1 MGVVPH
7 AKARSGLEVTTVQN
21 EIMFPQLTTG
31 AINRILNG
39 EDVANAVLQIL
50 GCKKIP
56 GAGNDRYRL
65 LISDGVT
72 GCPFAMLGTQL
83 NHMVANEELEKF
95 TIVRVDKCVCNQV
108 QADRKVIIL
117 LSLTVLV
124 PGKEVNE
131 KLGNPVNS
139 STGASSGAPTNAPA
153 SNGVSKTNSTY
164 NAVPTSVVNGSAPSV
179 HPINTLTPYQ
189 NKWTIKARV
198 TSKTPLRTYS
208 NSKGEGKVFSV
219 NLLDETGE
227 IKATGFNDSAD
238 KYYDLLE
245 VNKVYYISKANL
257 KTANARFS
265 TVKNDYEIT
274 FNNDT
279 TIMPCEEISSSIPM
293 LQYDFVPI
301 AQIEQV
307 EKDSNIDVIGVC
319 KSCADVQTF
328 VARTTNKEM
337 TKRDIKLVDR
347 SNKEVN
353 LTLWGKEAESFDG
366 TLFPVV
372 AVKGARVSEFN
383 GRSLSVTMSSSMQI
397 NPDIKEAHILKGWFE
412 REGCNMDVESISG
425 KAGGSN
431 MGGQWKTFAQAVS
444 EQLGMGDKPDYFINK
459 ATIVMLRKEN
469 CMYMACPGEE
479 CNKKVIDMNNGIY
492 RCEKCNR
499 EYSEFKWRLL
509 LSASVADFTENQWVT
524 CFQEGAEAI
533 LGVSAQELGSF
544 KENDEERYNEIL
556 TEANFKSYI
565 FKLRTKMETYNEE
578 SRLKTTV
585 VSVTPLDHVSYVRK
599 ILSDIKQMEK
609 EL

>member
-1 MGVVPH
+1 MV
-7 AKARSGLEVTTVQN
+7 
-21 EIMFPQLTTG
+21 PQLSTG

-39 EDVANAVLQIL
+39 EDVASAVLQIL

-83 NHMVANEELEKF
+83 NHMVTNKELEKF

-117 LSLTVLV
+117 LSLTVLA
-124 PGKEVNE
+124 PGNEVNE

-139 STGASSGAPTNAPA
+139 SAGGAPAGTTA
-153 SNGVSKTNSTY
+153 
-164 NAVPTSVVNGSAPSV
+164 TSVVSAAPKTSYSSLSSGMASRESSMLNGSAPSV

-198 TSKTPLRTYS
+198 TNKTPVRVYS
-208 NSKGEGKVFSV
+208 NSRGEGKVFSV
-219 NLLDETGE
+219 NLLDESGE
-227 IKATGFNDSAD
+227 IKATGFNDAAE
-238 KYYDLLE
+238 KYYDMLE
-245 VNKVYYISKANL
+245 VNKVYYVSKANL
-257 KTANARFS
+257 KTANQRFS

-279 TIMPCEEISSSIPM
+279 IIMPCEESASSIPM
-293 LQYDFVPI
+293 LQYDFIPI

-319 KSCADVQTF
+319 KSCSDLQTF
-328 VARTTNKEM
+328 VARTSNKEL
-337 TKRDIKLVDR
+337 TKRDVKLVDR
-347 SNKEVN
+347 SNKEVSI
-353 LTLWGKEAESFDG
+353 TLWGKEAESFDG
-366 TLFPVV
+366 SLNPVV
-372 AVKGARVSEFN
+372 AVKGARVSDFN
-383 GRSLSVTMSSSMQI
+383 GKSLSVTMSSFMLI
-397 NPDIKEAHILKGWFE
+397 NPDIKEAHVLKGWFE
-412 REGCNMDVESISG
+412 REGCNLDAQSISG
-425 KAGGSN
+425 KGASSN
-431 MGGQWKTFAQAVS
+431 MGGQWKTFAQCAS
-444 EQLGMGDKPDYFINK
+444 EQLGMGDKPDYFVNK
-459 ATIVMLRKEN
+459 GTIVMLRKEN

-509 LSASVADFTENQWVT
+509 LSISIADFTENQWVT
-524 CFQEGAEAI
+524 CFQEAAETI
-533 LGVSAQELGSF
+533 LGVSAQELGSC

-565 FKLRTKMETYNEE
+565 FKFRTKMETYNEE

-585 VSVTPLDHVSYVRK
+585 VTVTPLDPVTYTRK
-599 ILSDIKQMEK
+599 ILSDIKQMEQ
-609 EL
+609 EI

>member
-1 MGVVPH
+1 MR
-7 AKARSGLEVTTVQN
+7 AYFQT
-21 EIMFPQLTTG
+21 MFPQLTTG

-39 EDVANAVLQIL
+39 EDVANAVIQIL

-83 NHMVANEELEKF
+83 NHMVANKELEKF

-108 QADRKVIIL
+108 QVDRKVIIL
-117 LSLTVLV
+117 LNLTVLV
-124 PGKEVNE
+124 PGNEVNE

-139 STGASSGAPTNAPA
+139 TTGAATTAPTTNAPA
-153 SNGVSKTNSTY
+153 VNGVPKTSFANQ
-164 NAVPTSVVNGSAPSV
+164 NAGSVPESSVMNGSAPSV

-189 NKWTIKARV
+189 NRWTIKARV

-208 NSKGEGKVFSV
+208 NSRGEGKVFSV
-219 NLLDETGE
+219 NLLDESGE
-227 IKATGFNDSAD
+227 IKATGFNDTAD
-238 KYYDLLE
+238 KYFNLLE
-245 VNKVYYISKANL
+245 VNKVYYISKATL
-257 KTANARFS
+257 KTANQRFS

-279 TIMPCEEISSSIPM
+279 AIAPCEESSSSIPM

-301 AQIEQV
+301 NQIEQV
-307 EKDSNIDVIGVC
+307 EKESNIDVIGVC
-319 KSCADVQTF
+319 RSCADLQTF
-328 VARTTNKEM
+328 VARSTNKEM

-347 SNKEVN
+347 SNTEVN

-366 TLFPVV
+366 SLNPVV
-372 AVKGARVSEFN
+372 AVKGARVSDFN
-383 GRSLSVTMSSSMQI
+383 GKSLSVTMSSSMQI
-397 NPDIKEAHILKGWFE
+397 NPDIKEAHVLKGWFE
-412 REGCNMDVESISG
+412 REGYNIDAQSISA
-425 KAGGSN
+425 KGGN
-431 MGGQWKTFAQAVS
+431 TGMGGQWKTFAQTVS
-444 EQLGMGDKPDYFINK
+444 EQLGMGDKPDYYINK

-469 CMYMACPGEE
+469 CMYMACPGED

-509 LSASVADFTENQWVT
+509 LSVSVADFTENQWVT
-524 CFQEGAEAI
+524 CFQEAAENI
-533 LGVSAQELGSF
+533 LGVNAQELGTY
-544 KENDEERYNEIL
+544 KETDEERYNEIL
-556 TEANFKSYI
+556 TDANFKSYI
-565 FKLRTKMETYNEE
+565 FKLRTKMETFNEE

-585 VSVTPLDHVSYVRK
+585 VNVTPIDHVTYIKK
-599 ILSDIKQMEK
+599 IILDIKQMEQ
-609 EL
+609 EI

>member
-1 MGVVPH
+1 
-7 AKARSGLEVTTVQN
+7 
-21 EIMFPQLTTG
+21 MFPQLTTG

-39 EDVANAVLQIL
+39 EDVANAVIQIL

-83 NHMVANEELEKF
+83 NHMVANKELEKF

-117 LSLTVLV
+117 LNLTVLV
-124 PGKEVNE
+124 PGNEVNE

-139 STGASSGAPTNAPA
+139 STGGGASTGTTTNAPA
-153 SNGVSKTNSTY
+153 VNGVPKTNYS
-164 NAVPTSVVNGSAPSV
+164 NQSAVSANDSSGINGSVSV

-198 TSKTPLRTYS
+198 TNKTPLRTYS
-208 NSKGEGKVFSV
+208 NSRGEGKVFSV
-219 NLLDETGE
+219 NLLDESGE
-227 IKATGFNDSAD
+227 IKATGFNDTAD
-238 KYYDLLE
+238 KYYNMLE
-245 VNKVYYISKANL
+245 VNKVYYISRATL
-257 KTANARFS
+257 KTANQRFS

-279 TIMPCEEISSSIPM
+279 TIAPCEESSSSIPM

-319 KSCADVQTF
+319 KSCSDLQTF

-347 SNKEVN
+347 SNREVN
-353 LTLWGKEAESFDG
+353 LTLWGKEAENFDG
-366 TLFPVV
+366 SLNPVV
-372 AVKGARVSEFN
+372 AVKGARVSDFN
-383 GRSLSVTMSSSMQI
+383 GKSLSVTMSSSMQI
-397 NPDIKEAHILKGWFE
+397 NPDIKEAHVLKGWFE
-412 REGCNMDVESISG
+412 REGYKMDAESISA
-425 KAGGSN
+425 KGGSSN

-444 EQLGMGDKPDYFINK
+444 EQLGMGDKPDYYVNK

-509 LSASVADFTENQWVT
+509 LSVSVADFTENQWVT
-524 CFQEGAEAI
+524 CFQEAAEGI
-533 LGVSAQELGSF
+533 LGVSAQELGMC
-544 KENDEERYNEIL
+544 KETDEERYNEIL
-556 TEANFKSYI
+556 TDANFKSYV
-565 FKLRTKMETYNEE
+565 FKLRTKMETFNEE

-585 VSVTPLDHVSYVRK
+585 VSATPIDHVTYVRK
-599 ILSDIKQMEK
+599 IISDIKQMEQ
-609 EL
+609 EI

>member
-1 MGVVPH
+1 
-7 AKARSGLEVTTVQN
+7 
-21 EIMFPQLTTG
+21 MFPQLTTG

-39 EDVANAVLQIL
+39 EDVANAVIQIL

-83 NHMVANEELEKF
+83 NHMVANKELEKF

-108 QADRKVIIL
+108 QVDRKVIIL
-117 LSLTVLV
+117 LNLTVLV
-124 PGKEVNE
+124 PGNEVNE

-139 STGASSGAPTNAPA
+139 STGAATTGATTNTPA
-153 SNGVSKTNSTY
+153 VNGVPKTGYANQ
-164 NAVPTSVVNGSAPSV
+164 NAVSVPDSSMINGSAPSV

-189 NKWTIKARV
+189 NRWTIKARV

-208 NSKGEGKVFSV
+208 NSRGEGKVFSV
-219 NLLDETGE
+219 NLLDESGE
-227 IKATGFNDSAD
+227 IKATGFNDTAD
-238 KYYDLLE
+238 KYYNMME
-245 VNKVYYISKANL
+245 VNKVYYISKATL
-257 KTANARFS
+257 KTANQRFS

-279 TIMPCEEISSSIPM
+279 TIALCEESSSSIPM

-301 AQIEQV
+301 NQIEQV

-319 KSCADVQTF
+319 KSCSDLQTF
-328 VARTTNKEM
+328 VARTSNKEM

-347 SNKEVN
+347 SNTEVN

-366 TLFPVV
+366 SLNPVV
-372 AVKGARVSEFN
+372 AVKGARVSDFN
-383 GRSLSVTMSSSMQI
+383 GKSLSVTMSSSMQI
-397 NPDIKEAHILKGWFE
+397 NPDIKEAHVLKGWFE
-412 REGCNMDVESISG
+412 REGCNMDAQSISA
-425 KAGGSN
+425 KGGSTS
-431 MGGQWKTFAQAVS
+431 MGGQWKTFAQAVT
-444 EQLGMGDKPDYFINK
+444 EQLGMGDKPDYYVNK

-509 LSASVADFTENQWVT
+509 LSVSVADFTENQWVT
-524 CFQEGAEAI
+524 CFQEAAEAI
-533 LGVSAQELGSF
+533 LGVNAQELGAY
-544 KENDEERYNEIL
+544 KETDEERYNEIL
-556 TEANFKSYI
+556 TDANFKSYI
-565 FKLRTKMETYNEE
+565 FKLRTKMETFNEE

-585 VSVTPLDHVSYVRK
+585 VNVTPIDHVTYIKK
-599 ILSDIKQMEK
+599 IISDIKQMEQ
-609 EL
+609 EI

>member
-1 MGVVPH
+1 
-7 AKARSGLEVTTVQN
+7 
-21 EIMFPQLTTG
+21 MFPQLTTG

-124 PGKEVNE
+124 LGKEVNE

-153 SNGVSKTNSTY
+153 ANGISKTNSSY
-164 NAVPTSVVNGSAPSV
+164 QKPVSTSVVNGSAPSV

-198 TSKTPLRTYS
+198 TNKTPLRTYS

-245 VNKVYYISKANL
+245 VNKVYYISRANL

-279 TIMPCEEISSSIPM
+279 TIIPCEEVSSSIPM

-319 KSCADVQTF
+319 KSCADLQTF

-383 GRSLSVTMSSSMQI
+383 GRSLSVTMSSSMQV
-397 NPDIKEAHILKGWFE
+397 NPDIKEAHVLKGWFE

-425 KAGGSN
+425 KSGASN

-469 CMYMACPGEE
+469 CMYMACPGDE

-524 CFQEGAEAI
+524 CFQEAAEAI

-544 KENDEERYNEIL
+544 KENDEDRYNEIL

-585 VSVTPLDHVSYVRK
+585 VSVTPLDHVSYVKK
-599 ILSDIKQMEK
+599 ILLDIKQMEL